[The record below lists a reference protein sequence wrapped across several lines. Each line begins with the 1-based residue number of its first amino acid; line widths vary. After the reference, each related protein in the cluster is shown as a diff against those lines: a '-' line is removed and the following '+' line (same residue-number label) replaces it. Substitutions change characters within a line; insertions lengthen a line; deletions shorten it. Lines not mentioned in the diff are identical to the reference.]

1 MSDHARRGATER
13 ALLVAQPV
21 PGAEV
26 LLAHAPILVCD
37 GDGRVVWASAEGD
50 ELLGLAPGR
59 GSLLEVVDGEDRD
72 RVANELARLAASPHA
87 KRRTEFGLRRADGS
101 RRYLE
106 ADMRCVVLAGPP
118 TTAPSGTTEPVAPTA
133 LVVLL
138 HDMSARHD
146 LERELYHRALHD
158 PLTGLPNR
166 ALLDDRLEQ
175 AVARL
180 RRAAPG
186 EALVVCYV
194 DIDRFKSVNDTFGHE
209 AGDRVVR
216 EVARRLAHAVR
227 PGDTVARVGG
237 DEFVIVCPDTGP
249 TALEEIASRLQA
261 TIAEPI
267 ALPAH
272 VIEVTASIGIASAH
286 DPATPPA
293 QLVRDADVAMYRAKR
308 SGRGR
313 VFAA

>member
-1 MSDHARRGATER
+1 MFDHARDGRRSR
-13 ALLVAQPV
+13 ALLVAPPV
-21 PGAEV
+21 PAPHA
-26 LLAHAPILVCD
+26 LLDHTPMLVCD
-37 GDGRVVWASAEGD
+37 GAGRVGWAS
-50 ELLGLAPGR
+50 ELGADLVGLAPGR
-59 GSLLEVVDGEDRD
+59 SSILEVVDVEDRD
-72 RVANELARLAASPHA
+72 RVGHELSRLAVAPGSR
-87 KRRTEFGLRRADGS
+87 RRTEFALRRADGT
-101 RRYLE
+101 RRYVE
-106 ADMRCVVLAGPP
+106 ADVTSVAAGPSGDRAAAE
-118 TTAPSGTTEPVAPTA
+118 TGTANDATA

-166 ALLDDRLEQ
+166 ALLEDRLEQ

-180 RRAAPG
+180 RRAADG

-194 DIDRFKSVNDTFGHE
+194 DVDRFKAVNDTFGHE

-237 DEFVIVCPDTGP
+237 DEFVIVCPDT
-249 TALEEIASRLQA
+249 TAPVLDELSGRLQE
-261 TIAEPI
+261 TIAAPI
-267 ALPAH
+267 TLPART
-272 VIEVTASIGIASAH
+272 VTVTASIGIAVARE
-286 DPATPPA
+286 ANIAPA

-313 VFAA
+313 VMLA

>member
-1 MSDHARRGATER
+1 MFDHARDARRSR
-13 ALLVAQPV
+13 ALSVAPAV
-21 PGAEV
+21 PAPHA
-26 LLAHAPILVCD
+26 LLDHTPMLVCD
-37 GDGRVVWASAEGD
+37 GAGRVGWASELGGD
-50 ELLGLAPGR
+50 LVGIAPGR
-59 GSLLEVVDGEDRD
+59 SSLLDVVDAEDRD
-72 RVANELARLAASPHA
+72 RVAHELSRLAATPGA
-87 KRRTEFGLRRADGS
+87 RRRTEFGLRRDDGT
-101 RRYLE
+101 RRYVE
-106 ADMRCVVLAGPP
+106 ADV
-118 TTAPSGTTEPVAPTA
+118 TAVPADPETA

-166 ALLDDRLEQ
+166 ALLEDRLEQ

-180 RRAAPG
+180 RRAADD

-194 DIDRFKSVNDTFGHE
+194 DVDRFKSVNDSFGHE

-237 DEFVIVCPDTGP
+237 DEFVIVCPDTNY
-249 TALEEIASRLQA
+249 AVLDELSARLLETVAA
-261 TIAEPI
+261 PI
-267 ALPAH
+267 AIPTRS
-272 VIEVTASIGIASAH
+272 VKVTASIGIAVAH
-286 DPATPPA
+286 EANVAAA

-313 VFAA
+313 VMLA